1 MINNEFK
8 KVNKDGETHYILES
22 DSATISTGVVATVPK
37 ALGKVQKRSLV
48 SQEGKKEETPKPRKN
63 PVAKH
68 VNATVGGGGAGAHKD
83 RKKAM
88 KRGEMKH
95 KARELDVAE
104 GSEFGAY
111 YYEQLAQ
118 QTFDINPNLQ
128 NENEI
133 LNLGYKIAKGELGS
147 RAQGMFRDEDFPSDF
162 VSAYSYLKKQGV
174 AEGSEQIYK
183 VVALDKGN
191 ALKKPTK
198 MKVKADSIEDLFSRL
213 AANDWYPLEING
225 VEVIAGKR
233 LKQGVAE
240 GSDYTPPKL
249 GTVRANIMINAD
261 KPTVQ
266 VQVFKHNTLRGD
278 SYWVTKEVRTF
289 KTKALAQAY
298 VDRINKQGVAE
309 GGGFVDVTGWSDRDV
324 QRLGHQDDPEG
335 DAWQQRQDARPK
347 IVAWTFYDVKPGQE
361 DTAAMYKI
369 RQMKNGKWAM
379 PEYDKSGR
387 TYAFQRNEADKVFGP
402 GKRWV
407 PKNEGVAEASLAT
420 TLAWPE
426 IVNKVSG
433 AMKAMGWKVQRKG
446 DDGYMFSTK
455 GQETEDQWYIVI
467 IENEGEG
474 TFHYALGT
482 VEEGDPH
489 IGESGSLPNTLASVS
504 ELMDSIR
511 EGYGLAEGNP
521 VNVHA
526 LMARGD
532 RSGSSSPWWAR
543 AGDLNYMGSS
553 ETSKELTQKIYFP
566 KMFTG
571 WEFQH
576 HFDGDQA
583 KAEKAADDLGF
594 EQDED
599 GTWYFPVYKKLNQVV
614 KNRLTRAKYL
624 FGDHKRVKVS
634 KDETDEDHSTVG
646 ANGKPFGAGSYSGAT
661 AQRLGPGKGVDMEI
675 PEQNEYQKSLSERLS
690 QVLEMPIRTNP
701 EDPMDPEIYGHQGV
715 NPSTLKGRM
724 MRAKGQLKDLAQRA
738 ESGSALDWEQIT
750 KHWPEISMNIEQ
762 IRHGIEELVKVRKKG
777 GVKSRGI
784 DKHIGE
790 STTDNPEYSDE
801 VGYVKD
807 NIHTIV
813 KACKELLDT
822 MVDNENLPDWV
833 QEKIAQAKGM
843 LVASTDYLMSQH
855 AQGNVYT
862 NTEED
867 SENVG
872 SKQWMSDYE
881 LEPYIPDNLQD
892 EWFTMLGYDEDG
904 NVSARWSEVS
914 DEEPDSRNPNHRRLM
929 VQVANNFISQ
939 HNLPFAVSNVKDNGD
954 DLSWLVQMKPKSG
967 MNEVAPKGW
976 EGTVKAMKKHKD
988 IDNPWAL
995 AHWMK
1000 NKGYKSHK
1008 KEDAYMQELFDKL
1021 SEKMPANAP
1030 VDAWVQDFQKA
1041 DPEKYH
1047 QFRQNNRPGTHKP
1060 PEKIAQMAAAASY
1073 AAKNPSKKK

>member
-162 VSAYSYLKKQGV
+162 VSAYSYLK
-174 AEGSEQIYK
+174 
-183 VVALDKGN
+183 
-191 ALKKPTK
+191 
-198 MKVKADSIEDLFSRL
+198 
-213 AANDWYPLEING
+213 
-225 VEVIAGKR
+225 
-233 LKQGVAE
+233 KQGVAE

-867 SENVG
+867 SE
-872 SKQWMSDYE
+872 
-881 LEPYIPDNLQD
+881 
-892 EWFTMLGYDEDG
+892 
-904 NVSARWSEVS
+904 
-914 DEEPDSRNPNHRRLM
+914 
-929 VQVANNFISQ
+929 
-939 HNLPFAVSNVKDNGD
+939 
-954 DLSWLVQMKPKSG
+954 